1 MASQVLP
8 TGRLNRSE
16 IERQWKESFNESR
29 YFVSGYPGGFPVPA
43 QYAHPAV
50 LDRMTRVI
58 REGRA
63 ETVETSFEVM
73 KEDLRSINADV
84 TVSQAEYK
92 EIAAIKPMFLIM
104 KYE

>member
-1 MASQVLP
+1 
-8 TGRLNRSE
+8 
-16 IERQWKESFNESR
+16 
-29 YFVSGYPGGFPVPA
+29 
-43 QYAHPAV
+43 
-50 LDRMTRVI
+50 
-58 REGRA
+58 
-63 ETVETSFEVM
+63 M